1 MKTISAAEANR
12 HFSQMLREVREGSTY
27 VVTSHGAPVAT
38 LAPADGELRTRA
50 RARAALLARLKT
62 QPALDA
68 GPWTRDELYDDDI
81 PADSG
86 NQS

>member
-50 RARAALLARLKT
+50 RAALLARLKT

>member
-12 HFSQMLREVREGSTY
+12 HFSQMLREVQKGSTY
-27 VVTSHGAPVAT
+27 VVTSHGAPVAI
-38 LAPADGELRTRA
+38 LASAEGELRTRA
-50 RARAALLARLKT
+50 RARIALLARLKT
-62 QPALDA
+62 QPALDT
-68 GPWTRDELYDDDI
+68 GLWIREELYDDDI